1 MICSPLALP
10 EGNKSPNHE
19 LKADNRLTFT
29 LPRIP
34 QGAQKYIDD
43 KCVYV
48 LFSFFLNNSW

>member
-43 KCVYV
+43 KCFYV